1 MEYKV
6 IKSFGIAKKGDIF
19 KYNVD
24 TNAFEMIDENN
35 GFNRYMAIDCSTLEI
50 YKKNGNVIEL
60 KHSNG
65 YLETT
70 VKETIEFIDSLLEQY
85 DSDLNETIR
94 KFNNGEIQPCVK
106 LEAETVYYNLTK
118 VLKEIKSKL
127 IA

>member
-24 TNAFEMIDENN
+24 TNTFEIIDENN

-50 YKKNGNVIEL
+50 YEKNGNVIEL
-60 KHSNG
+60 KHSND

>member
-24 TNAFEMIDENN
+24 TNTFEMIDENN
-35 GFNRYMAIDCSTLEI
+35 GFNRYMAIDCNTLEI
-50 YKKNGNVIEL
+50 YEKNGNVIEL

-65 YLETT
+65 YLEKTI
-70 VKETIEFIDSLLEQY
+70 KETIEFIDSLLEQY

-94 KFNNGEIQPCVK
+94 KFNNGEVQPCVK

>member
-24 TNAFEMIDENN
+24 TNTFEMIDENN
-35 GFNRYMAIDCSTLEI
+35 GFNRYMAIDCSTLGI
-50 YKKNGNVIEL
+50 YEKNGNVIEL
-60 KHSNG
+60 KHSDG
-65 YLETT
+65 YLEKTI
-70 VKETIEFIDSLLEQY
+70 KETIEFIDSLLEQY

>member
-19 KYNVD
+19 KNSAND
-24 TNAFEMIDENN
+24 PCLFTMESMENN
-35 GFNRYMAIDCSTLEI
+35 KYRSMSVSDDLIDTYEEHGFVIPIKQED
-50 YKKNGNVIEL
+50 NV
-60 KHSNG
+60 
-65 YLETT
+65 ETT